1 MSIAQIGLP
10 NNPQQLIQLAQQGN
24 VAALGKLAQLQKQAQ
39 MMKAV
44 QSNQAM
50 QAQEPPTVMQQ
61 TAQQVEGAGGIAS
74 PVAMARGGR
83 VRRFSS
89 GGGNDAPSEWRL
101 LIPAALAGDVLAQ
114 RALGSVATGLGY
126 PSVRALIADAATAT
140 GKNAA
145 SAVGKRMPASPKS
158 AAGRAGVLGLLGS
171 TLYDTASTD
180 TEDFRKRFGMETDD
194 PSFLGDLAAR
204 GLGAA
209 SNLGNAATLGYAEQY
224 FRDKQEKKET
234 PSAAPKQDPSKEPD
248 YTKTDPASDS
258 ERSWTGGYLPN
269 TNGQPIEAKGSAEEQ
284 AMARAYNTWLAANP
298 MPKPPS
304 GIAAAA
310 PGAADAGP
318 PAEPPTAPPA
328 FRGPP
333 APEPDEPDAGG
344 LAAVAP
350 GARAAMREKVN
361 EAQRNAAYARN
372 AYQSEMLNR
381 LKPQQEAWYQTL
393 GRIGG
398 HLAKGNGQMNQSAL
412 QTLAGAAP
420 GLIADMDMR
429 AKATRDWENQAAQLG
444 IDTSDRYAKQA
455 MSELE
460 GAYKDDAQDRADK
473 KTALEERKVSIS
485 EKDRDTKNKLAEKR
499 IVLQE
504 QTRAAITRIQLAK
517 AEASAKGQQL
527 KPDMVFKMAQQAY
540 AKAKEMGLSD
550 TDAEEASNRIRM
562 EAYVTNNE
570 LARSSASGTIPSAAA
585 GISGPVSPPKW
596 K

>member
-83 VRRFSS
+83 VRSFQS
-89 GGGNDAPSEWRL
+89 GGANAPEMFNVLPSGSWRGSQPVPPVSDDNDTSPAERGLAWLLERMGALKEGAKHAWNQKNGEPRADTRREAPKADRRDIAYDAP
-101 LIPAALAGDVLAQ
+101 
-114 RALGSVATGLGY
+114 
-126 PSVRALIADAATAT
+126 
-140 GKNAA
+140 
-145 SAVGKRMPASPKS
+145 
-158 AAGRAGVLGLLGS
+158 
-171 TLYDTASTD
+171 
-180 TEDFRKRFGMETDD
+180 
-194 PSFLGDLAAR
+194 
-204 GLGAA
+204 
-209 SNLGNAATLGYAEQY
+209 
-224 FRDKQEKKET
+224 
-234 PSAAPKQDPSKEPD
+234 
-248 YTKTDPASDS
+248 DS
-258 ERSWTGGYLPN
+258 ERKWTGTYIPG
-269 TNGQPIEAKGSAEEQ
+269 TNGQPIEVKGSAEEQ
-284 AMARAYNTWLAANP
+284 AMARAYNIWLAANP
-298 MPKPPS
+298 MPRAAPS

-310 PGAADAGP
+310 PGAADAADAGL
-318 PAEPPTAPPA
+318 PAEQPAAPPA
-328 FRGPP
+328 AMGPP
-333 APEPDEPDAGG
+333 TPPPTPDEPDAGG

-350 GARAAMREKVN
+350 GARAAMREKAN

-473 KTALEERKVSIS
+473 KTALEERKVNIS

-585 GISGPVSPPKW
+585 GASGPLSNLQRK
-596 K
+596 

>member
-83 VRRFSS
+83 VRSFQS
-89 GGGNDAPSEWRL
+89 GGVNAPEMFSVLPSGSWRGSQPVPPVSDDNDTSPAERGLAWLIERMGALKEGAKHAWNQKNGEPRADTRESPAQPNRHDIRYDAPDNPRSAPSE
-101 LIPAALAGDVLAQ
+101 PALVNGVVEDNAQ
-114 RALGSVATGLGY
+114 W
-126 PSVRALIADAATAT
+126 
-140 GKNAA
+140 
-145 SAVGKRMPASPKS
+145 
-158 AAGRAGVLGLLGS
+158 
-171 TLYDTASTD
+171 
-180 TEDFRKRFGMETDD
+180 
-194 PSFLGDLAAR
+194 
-204 GLGAA
+204 
-209 SNLGNAATLGYAEQY
+209 LGNRLPAGELQAWARS
-224 FRDKQEKKET
+224 RDPNNHRMLK
-234 PSAAPKQDPSKEPD
+234 A
-248 YTKTDPASDS
+248 
-258 ERSWTGGYLPN
+258 YL
-269 TNGQPIEAKGSAEEQ
+269 
-284 AMARAYNTWLAANP
+284 RAYPDDESKLSETSSA
-298 MPKPPS
+298 PS
-304 GIAAAA
+304 GLAAAA
-310 PGAADAGP
+310 PGATAVAQP
-318 PAEPPTAPPA
+318 PATPSAPMM
-328 FRGPP
+328 GPP

-350 GARAAMREKVN
+350 GARAAMREKAN

-420 GLIADMDMR
+420 GLIADTDMR

-473 KTALEERKVSIS
+473 KTALEERKVNIS

-585 GISGPVSPPKW
+585 GTSGPVSPPKW